1 MTYFVLIPLRLPH
14 QIPGKRVDWEN
25 IVHTLQ
31 RRVDISGIWMTG
43 RGILNPSEMPKTII
57 IKKRKRPPPAVF
69 CSSGAIIICQERLK
83 SILDELDP
91 GLHQFIPIRIEYPSG
106 EGPEDQFFI
115 LNVHH
120 MQDTI
125 IDEKSKADIGPL
137 MPNNSNRHYRLVFGF
152 ARKDGDITVD
162 KSKLSSVNLWREPA
176 YPGLYMMSDALKQK
190 LKRENLDF
198 FNPHKATEF

>member
-106 EGPEDQFFI
+106 E
-115 LNVHH
+115 
-120 MQDTI
+120 
-125 IDEKSKADIGPL
+125 
-137 MPNNSNRHYRLVFGF
+137 
-152 ARKDGDITVD
+152 
-162 KSKLSSVNLWREPA
+162 
-176 YPGLYMMSDALKQK
+176 
-190 LKRENLDF
+190 
-198 FNPHKATEF
+198 